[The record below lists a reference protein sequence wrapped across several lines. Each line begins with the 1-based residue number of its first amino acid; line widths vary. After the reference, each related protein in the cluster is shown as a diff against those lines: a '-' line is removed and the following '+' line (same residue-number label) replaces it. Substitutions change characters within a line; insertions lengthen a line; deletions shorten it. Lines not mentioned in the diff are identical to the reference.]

1 MQMNTHMKY
10 IAWIGCLLLL
20 AGGCSR
26 QAETPAPVPVIFDT
40 DPGNDIDD
48 VLALQMLLN
57 YHRQGRIDLL
67 GIGIGKMYPRAI
79 EYVDAYCRHNGL
91 DDVPLGYVYDGA
103 NPLPEAGDYVI
114 RTLDTLIGGRRI
126 LTPARSIADRIPEGY
141 RLYRR
146 LLAEAADSSV
156 VFIAVGPYTNVARL
170 LESPADEI
178 SPLTGREL
186 VARKVRLLSLMGGTY
201 NDDVFNNPEWNVMQ
215 DLGAS
220 RTLFAEWPTPL
231 VASGSEV
238 GTRILYPASSVLRD
252 FEGGEA
258 APLCVSYKIYKP
270 MPYDRPAWD
279 LTSVLYAVEPDRSF
293 LGISE
298 PGTIT
303 VSEAGYSRFTPDP
316 AGRHCFLTVAPDDIP
331 GVVARLVETCAERRT
346 ETDTN

>member
-1 MQMNTHMKY
+1 MKH
-10 IAWIGCLLLL
+10 IALLGCLCLL

-26 QAETPAPVPVIFDT
+26 PAEAPAPVPVIFDT

-57 YHRQGRIDLL
+57 YHQQGKIDLR

-79 EYVDAYCRHNGL
+79 EYIDAYCRHNGL
-91 DDVPLGYVYDGA
+91 NDVPIGYVYDGA
-103 NPLPEAGDYVI
+103 NPLPEAGDYVAG
-114 RTLDTLIGGRRI
+114 TLDTLIGGKHI
-126 LTPARSIADRIPEGY
+126 LTPARSIADSVPEGY

-170 LESPADEI
+170 LESPGDEF

-186 VARKVRLLSLMGGTY
+186 AARKVRLLSVMGGTY
-201 NDDVFNNPEWNVMQ
+201 NDDVFNNPEWNIMQ

-231 VASGSEV
+231 IASGSEV

-270 MPYDRPAWD
+270 MPYDRPTWD
-279 LTSVLYAVEPDRSF
+279 LTSVLYAIEPEGSC
-293 LGISE
+293 LGVSE

-303 VSEAGYSRFTPDP
+303 IAGDGYSRFTPDP
-316 AGRHCFLTVAPDDIP
+316 AGRHRYMTIAPDAVP
-331 GVVARLVETCAERRT
+331 GVVARLVETCTGRRT
-346 ETDTN
+346 EIN